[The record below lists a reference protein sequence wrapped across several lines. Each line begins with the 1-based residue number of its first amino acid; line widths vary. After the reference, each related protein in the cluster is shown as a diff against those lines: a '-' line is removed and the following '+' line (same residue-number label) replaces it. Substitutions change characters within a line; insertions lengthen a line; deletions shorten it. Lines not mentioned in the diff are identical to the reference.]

1 MSNLEAIT
9 DTTRVQQEPQDHL
22 RDTQDTPLETPTG
35 ILPEARFRPDIILAA
50 TMRLPM

>member
-1 MSNLEAIT
+1 MDII
-9 DTTRVQQEPQDHL
+9 RVHQEPQDRL
-22 RDTQDTPLETPTG
+22 RDTQDTPLETPMG

>member
-1 MSNLEAIT
+1 MDII
-9 DTTRVQQEPQDHL
+9 RVHQELQVHR

-35 ILPEARFRPDIILAA
+35 ILPEVRFRPDIILAA

>member
-1 MSNLEAIT
+1 MDIIC
-9 DTTRVQQEPQDHL
+9 VHQEPQVRR
-22 RDTQDTPLETPTG
+22 RDTQDTLLEIPTG